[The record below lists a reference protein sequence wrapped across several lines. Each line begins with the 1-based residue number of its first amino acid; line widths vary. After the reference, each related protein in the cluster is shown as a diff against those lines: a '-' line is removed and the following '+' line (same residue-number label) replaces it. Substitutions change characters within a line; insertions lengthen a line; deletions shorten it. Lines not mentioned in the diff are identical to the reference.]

1 MEASVV
7 SGPVAEGVG
16 DAAMMRKESFFR
28 KRFLMKHG
36 YALFFSLALTALT
49 GFVLLDTFVLPH
61 AVTTVVTTAT
71 ASGQE
76 TETSQSQTQTSTSTT
91 ATVANTT
98 NSTAQTAEQSE
109 STSSDVIVTDS
120 AYSGNGISIVITTVR
135 TSNTNA
141 YVADV
146 QLTSAD
152 SLKTALAQ
160 NTFGS
165 NITQTT
171 SEMAAAN
178 NAILAINGDYYGA
191 NKRGYVIKNG
201 VLYRDTVRQ
210 GEDTQD
216 LAIYADGSFAIIDE
230 TEVTAQELLDS
241 GVVQL
246 FAFGPAL
253 IENGEIQVSSS
264 DEVSRA
270 KSTNPRTAIGIID
283 DLHYIIVVADGRTD
297 ESEGLSL
304 LELAKLMESYGCVTA
319 YNLDGGGSSTMVF
332 NGVVVNQPTTSGNTI
347 SERSVS
353 DIVYIA

>member
-1 MEASVV
+1 MK
-7 SGPVAEGVG
+7 
-16 DAAMMRKESFFR
+16 RKKSFLQR
-28 KRFLMKHG
+28 HG
-36 YALFFSLALTALT
+36 YALFFSLALMALS

-61 AVTTVVTTAT
+61 AVTSVVTATT
-71 ASGQE
+71 ASEQ
-76 TETSQSQTQTSTSTT
+76 TTQTAQSQTETTASTT
-91 ATVANTT
+91 ATVVNTAT
-98 NSTAQTAEQSE
+98 SAAQTQTQSE
-109 STSSDVIVTDS
+109 TASSDVIVTDS
-120 AYSGNGISIVITTVR
+120 AYSGNGISIVIQTVR
-135 TSNTNA
+135 TSDTTA

-160 NTFGS
+160 STFGS

-171 SEMAAAN
+171 SEMAEAN
-178 NAILAINGDYYGA
+178 SAILAINGDYYGA

-210 GEDTQD
+210 GDDTQD
-216 LAIYADGSFAIIDE
+216 LVIYADGSFAIIDE

-270 KSTNPRTAIGIID
+270 KTTNPRTAIGIID

-304 LELAKLMESYGCVTA
+304 LELAELMDSYGCVTA

-347 SERSVS
+347 SERLVS
-353 DIVYIA
+353 DIVYIAAS

>member
-1 MEASVV
+1 LADSA
-7 SGPVAEGVG
+7 PVAEGTG
-16 DAAMMRKESFFR
+16 DETMMRLKSFLVR
-28 KRFLMKHG
+28 HL
-36 YALFFSLALTALT
+36 YALLSSLMLTGLT

-61 AVTTVVTTAT
+61 AVASVAT
-71 ASGQE
+71 AAASGVTEVVIE
-76 TETSQSQTQTSTSTT
+76 TTDDSTLNQTLTAASSSTT
-91 ATVANTT
+91 ATTSAVQTNTDA
-98 NSTAQTAEQSE
+98 TAQTQE
-109 STSSDVIVTDS
+109 VIVTDS
-120 AYSGNGISIVITTVR
+120 AYSGNGISIVITSVR
-135 TSNTNA
+135 VSGTNA

-146 QLTSAD
+146 QLASAS

-171 SEMAAAN
+171 SQMAAAN

-210 GEDTQD
+210 GDDTQD
-216 LAIYADGSFAIIDE
+216 LAIYSDGSFAIIDE

-246 FAFGPAL
+246 FAFGPSL
-253 IENGEIQVSSS
+253 LENGEVQVSAS

-270 KSTNPRTAIGIID
+270 KSNNPRTAIGIID
-283 DLHYIIVVADGRTD
+283 DLHYVIVVADGRTS

-304 LELAKLMESYGCVTA
+304 LELAELMESYGCVTA

-332 NGVVVNQPTTSGNTI
+332 NGVVVNQPTTNGNQIT
-347 SERSVS
+347 ERAVS

>member
-1 MEASVV
+1 M
-7 SGPVAEGVG
+7 AEGAG
-16 DAAMMRKESFFR
+16 DAAMTR
-28 KRFLMKHG
+28 KRTFLQKHG
-36 YALFFSLALTALT
+36 YALLFSLALVALT

-61 AVTTVVTTAT
+61 AVTAVATTTAVSEETVQTVQSETQTAAQTTAVST
-71 ASGQE
+71 ASSAQ
-76 TETSQSQTQTSTSTT
+76 QSAAEKT
-91 ATVANTT
+91 ATEA
-98 NSTAQTAEQSE
+98 A
-109 STSSDVIVTDS
+109 SDEVIVTDDI
-120 AYSGNGISIVITTVR
+120 YSGNGISIAISTVR
-135 TSNTNA
+135 TSDTTA

-146 QLTSAD
+146 QLTNAT

-178 NAILAINGDYYGA
+178 SAILAINGDYYGA

-210 GEDTQD
+210 GDDTED

-230 TEVTAQELLDS
+230 TEITAQALLDS

-246 FAFGPAL
+246 LSFGPTL
-253 IENGEIQVSSS
+253 IENGTIQVSSS

-270 KSTNPRTAIGIID
+270 KTSNPRTAIGIID
-283 DLHYIIVVADGRTD
+283 NLHYIIVVADGRTS
-297 ESEGLSL
+297 ESDGLSL
-304 LELAKLMESYGCVTA
+304 LELAQLMESYGCTTA

-332 NGVVVNQPTTSGNTI
+332 NGTVINQPTTNKNDI

-353 DIVYIA
+353 DIVYIAA

>member
-1 MEASVV
+1 MAA
-7 SGPVAEGVG
+7 GKCLAAEGAG
-16 DAAMMRKESFFR
+16 DAAMLRKKSFF
-28 KRFLMKHG
+28 KKHL
-36 YALFFSLALTALT
+36 YALFSTMMLVALT

-61 AVTTVVTTAT
+61 AVTTVETAASSVSITAETAAVTLEGSAQAT
-71 ASGQE
+71 AADSSEGSTTNTAAVAE
-76 TETSQSQTQTSTSTT
+76 ADETS
-91 ATVANTT
+91 A
-98 NSTAQTAEQSE
+98 SE
-109 STSSDVIVTDS
+109 EVIITDS
-120 AYSGNGISIVITTVR
+120 VYSGNGISIVINTVR
-135 TSNTNA
+135 VADTTA

-146 QLTSAD
+146 LLSSAD

-171 SEMAAAN
+171 SDMAEEN
-178 NAILAINGDYYGA
+178 GAILAINGDYYGA

-210 GEDTQD
+210 GDDTED

-246 FAFGPAL
+246 LAFGPAL
-253 IENGEIQVSSS
+253 IENGEILVNSS

-270 KSTNPRTAIGIID
+270 KTNNPRTAIGIID
-283 DLHYIIVVADGRTD
+283 ELHYIIVVADGRTS

-304 LELAKLMESYGCVTA
+304 LDLAELMESYGCVTA

-332 NGVVVNQPTTSGNTI
+332 NGVVVNQPTTNGSTI
-347 SERSVS
+347 TERSVS
-353 DIVYIA
+353 DIVYISA

>member
-1 MEASVV
+1 MI
-7 SGPVAEGVG
+7 
-16 DAAMMRKESFFR
+16 
-28 KRFLMKHG
+28 
-36 YALFFSLALTALT
+36 
-49 GFVLLDTFVLPH
+49 
-61 AVTTVVTTAT
+61 
-71 ASGQE
+71 
-76 TETSQSQTQTSTSTT
+76 
-91 ATVANTT
+91 NTT
-98 NSTAQTAEQSE
+98 STAQQSE
-109 STSSDVIVTDS
+109 SASSDVTVTDS

-135 TSNTNA
+135 TSDTNA
-141 YVADV
+141 YVANV

-160 NTFGS
+160 NTFGN

-171 SEMAAAN
+171 SEMATAN

-191 NKRGYVIKNG
+191 NKRGHVIKNG

-246 FAFGPAL
+246 FAFGPTL

-270 KSTNPRTAIGIID
+270 KTSNPRTAIGIID

-332 NGVVVNQPTTSGNTI
+332 NGVVVNQPTTSGNSI